1 MFLNKST
8 TYQSDL
14 RATIKSA
21 LAIFLP
27 LLVLLGGVA
36 GFIYHLDFKRE
47 IKVAM
52 EKERQQVEL
61 QKNIIASDFNAI
73 SSHLMILSELK
84 EYEKLFKEMTIPNRH
99 ALAKKFLSVAGQI
112 KLYDQVRFLNAQ
124 GLEIIRVN
132 YNNGNPLIVPLNKL
146 QDKAKRYY
154 FIDSFKLDKGGIFV
168 SPFDLNI
175 EGNQIER
182 PFKPMLRFGTP
193 VFDEYGNKR
202 GVLLLNYFGNLL
214 IDKLKNAS
222 RNVPGSVMLLNSEG
236 YWLSS
241 KNPEDEWGFMFEDR
255 KNKVFQKSFP
265 RAWAKITNDEFG
277 QFHVTEGLF
286 THANINPLFQE
297 WQSSSGSG
305 KAYAPS
311 TKRLDPNEYHW
322 KIVSFLPSAILGSK
336 PWSRFKSS
344 LLIYVLILMTLAVGS
359 WFLAKGSVKRRRD
372 QAALRQAEEK
382 FRTIVEGLEKE
393 HFFYLQDTQGN
404 FTYVSPSVTDVL
416 GFTPDELEQS
426 FETILTDN
434 PINEAAKH
442 YGKLALQ
449 GEQQPSYEVEV
460 IHNNGG
466 TRILQVTNNPIFDP
480 EGTMI
485 GLGGFAH
492 DFSERKRVEE
502 SLKNRV
508 EELADTRLA
517 MLNMMEDLS
526 KAQAKA
532 KEANQAKGDFLANMS
547 HEIRTPM
554 NAVLGMAHL
563 AQKTDLSPKQQD
575 YLNKIQSS
583 ANSLLGIINDILDFS
598 KIEAGKLDIESVEF
612 NLDKVLDNLA
622 NLITVK
628 ASEKE
633 DLEVLFNTAWE
644 VPRFLVG
651 DPLRLGQIL
660 INLANNAVKF
670 TESGDIIV
678 STELASQNEDQV
690 TLKFSVSDTG
700 IGLNEEQIAKLFQS
714 FSQADTS
721 TTRKFGGTGLGLTIS
736 KRLTEM
742 MGGKIWVKSE
752 PGQGSTFSFTAN
764 FGLGEEKAVKRLAP
778 SPDLHGMK
786 VLVVDDNASSRQILE
801 KILESFSF
809 EVVLAASGEEGL
821 AELENA
827 PKDRPYDLVI
837 VDWKMPGIDGIEAAK
852 RIKHHKDLGKI
863 PPIILITAYA
873 RDDIVQ
879 QAEQL
884 GLEGFL
890 LKPVSQSVLFDAIM
904 QAMGYEDPKVSRVD
918 QKKEDKTEDLK
929 AIYGARV
936 LLVEDNEIN
945 QQVAK
950 EILESAGLNVTV
962 ANDGQEAVGA
972 VKKGDFDVVLMDIQ
986 MPVMNGY
993 EATRKIREWEDRGQ
1007 KTEDRRQTTE
1017 DREQRTEGRFQAS
1030 NLQPPTSNLPI
1041 IAMTAHAMAGDEQ
1054 KSIEAGM
1061 NDHITKPINPEQLF
1075 ATLQKWIP
1083 PIEDRVHKLPVKSS
1097 EVKVALQPGNLSEDE
1112 LPQSLA
1118 GFDLA
1123 EGLQR
1128 LRGNQKLY
1136 KKLLVDF
1143 AANYSKA
1150 AADIRKRLDDKDLEQ
1165 AHHLVHNLKG
1175 LAGNLAATELLAA
1188 AVELEKL
1195 IKNGNQKSRPSPI
1208 VLEQKFSALDHALNQ
1223 ALASAKS
1230 LEAANEDIP
1239 MQVALEE
1246 MSVLPADLAN
1256 DIADRMHRYA
1266 EMGDVMQLV
1275 QISAE
1280 LKSRSE
1286 HYGPISDS
1294 IEIMARDFNFEGIFK
1309 LSDKLKE

>member
-1 MFLNKST
+1 
-8 TYQSDL
+8 
-14 RATIKSA
+14 
-21 LAIFLP
+21 
-27 LLVLLGGVA
+27 
-36 GFIYHLDFKRE
+36 
-47 IKVAM
+47 
-52 EKERQQVEL
+52 
-61 QKNIIASDFNAI
+61 
-73 SSHLMILSELK
+73 
-84 EYEKLFKEMTIPNRH
+84 
-99 ALAKKFLSVAGQI
+99 
-112 KLYDQVRFLNAQ
+112 
-124 GLEIIRVN
+124 
-132 YNNGNPLIVPLNKL
+132 
-146 QDKAKRYY
+146 
-154 FIDSFKLDKGGIFV
+154 
-168 SPFDLNI
+168 
-175 EGNQIER
+175 
-182 PFKPMLRFGTP
+182 
-193 VFDEYGNKR
+193 
-202 GVLLLNYFGNLL
+202 
-214 IDKLKNAS
+214 
-222 RNVPGSVMLLNSEG
+222 
-236 YWLSS
+236 
-241 KNPEDEWGFMFEDR
+241 
-255 KNKVFQKSFP
+255 
-265 RAWAKITNDEFG
+265 
-277 QFHVTEGLF
+277 
-286 THANINPLFQE
+286 
-297 WQSSSGSG
+297 
-305 KAYAPS
+305 
-311 TKRLDPNEYHW
+311 
-322 KIVSFLPSAILGSK
+322 
-336 PWSRFKSS
+336 
-344 LLIYVLILMTLAVGS
+344 
-359 WFLAKGSVKRRRD
+359 
-372 QAALRQAEEK
+372 
-382 FRTIVEGLEKE
+382 
-393 HFFYLQDTQGN
+393 
-404 FTYVSPSVTDVL
+404 
-416 GFTPDELEQS
+416 
-426 FETILTDN
+426 
-434 PINEAAKH
+434 
-442 YGKLALQ
+442 
-449 GEQQPSYEVEV
+449 
-460 IHNNGG
+460 
-466 TRILQVTNNPIFDP
+466 
-480 EGTMI
+480 
-485 GLGGFAH
+485 
-492 DFSERKRVEE
+492 
-502 SLKNRV
+502 
-508 EELADTRLA
+508 
-517 MLNMMEDLS
+517 
-526 KAQAKA
+526 
-532 KEANQAKGDFLANMS
+532 MS

-670 TESGDIIV
+670 TEYGDIIV

-1309 LSDKLKE
+1309 LSDKLKG